1 MSYAMD
7 INDHAPIPVYVPN
20 KERYHSMPYRRC
32 GNSGIMLP
40 CFSLGLWHNFG
51 QYDNF
56 ANARQILRTALDLGI
71 THWDLANNY
80 GPPYGSAEEVFGR
93 IKNMDFAPYRDE
105 LFISTKAGYDM
116 WPGPYG
122 NNGSRKSLTASLNQS
137 LKRMDLDY
145 VDLFYHHRPDPDT
158 PIEETVYAL
167 DSLVKQGKA
176 LYVGVSRYSEE
187 QTAKAHALFKELGT
201 PFIIH
206 QSRYSML
213 DRHIE
218 EGLLDCVGEHDIG
231 LIAFSPLEQGML
243 TDRYLKGIPEN
254 SRASNQHSYLS
265 ESLVLDNQETIVVL
279 AEIAHQRGQS
289 LAQMALAWLLN
300 DQRVTSVLI
309 GASSPQQLK
318 ENVASTEKLEF
329 SESEQKAIR
338 AILTAHSSS

>member
-1 MSYAMD
+1 MN
-7 INDHAPIPVYVPN
+7 INDHAPFAPYQANPN
-20 KERYHSMPYRRC
+20 RYNEMPYRRC
-32 GNSGIMLP
+32 GDSGILLP

-51 QYDNF
+51 QYDSF
-56 ANARQILRTALDLGI
+56 ANAREILRTAFDLGI

-80 GPPYGSAEEVFGR
+80 GPPYGSAEETFGR
-93 IKNMDFAPYRDE
+93 LLEMDFRAYRDE

-137 LKRMDLDY
+137 LKRMNLDY

-167 DSLVKQGKA
+167 DSLVKQGKV
-176 LYVGVSRYSEE
+176 LYVGVSRYSE
-187 QTAKAHALFKELGT
+187 QDSATAHRMFKELGT

-213 DRHIE
+213 DREIE
-218 EGLLDCVGEHDIG
+218 NGLLDTVEQHKLG

-243 TDRYLKGIPEN
+243 TDRYLQGIPTD
-254 SRASNQHSYLS
+254 SRASNAKSYLS
-265 ESLVLDNQETIVVL
+265 EQLVLDNQATIVAL

-309 GASSPQQLK
+309 GASSPQQLR
-318 ENVASTEKLEF
+318 ENVASTEQLTL
-329 SESEQKAIR
+329 SEAEKSDIR
-338 AILTAHSSS
+338 AILAAHQAS